1 MPVQAICP
9 CLTADSFSK
18 TAVKDLSTKILK
30 QSLLKKKVIFKL
42 EFELFMSKNTDLV
55 VMLLNCGYTELFL
68 LYTAVV
74 G

>member
-1 MPVQAICP
+1 MYSNMIY
-9 CLTADSFSK
+9 
-18 TAVKDLSTKILK
+18 
-30 QSLLKKKVIFKL
+30 LKKKVIFKL

>member
-30 QSLLKKKVIFKL
+30 QSLLKKKVITWY
-42 EFELFMSKNTDLV
+42 NTEHDKH
-55 VMLLNCGYTELFL
+55 
-68 LYTAVV
+68 
-74 G
+74 